1 MSSGVSVWRATSAT
15 ARPRTRRWKVPST
28 GPVRILGPCRSPSS
42 ATGRPTASA
51 ASRTLAAASRCASPS
66 PCEKLRRATSMPAWI
81 IALSVCGDELD
92 GPMVQTM
99 RVRRTW
105 LTKAPPHLWGGGAK
119 RRMGWPI
126 FGDDRAT
133 SLVPLHAAAHLPLG
147 VDDATLELQRA
158 DHGSAH
164 PPYEV
169 GLEAVRRR
177 DRDHGAGLAC
187 QVRQAL
193 DRVVGRVAFAREDD
207 PHAVD
212 GLLGVGHG
220 PGVMRVEDDRHLL
233 TGDHAQHRE
242 APDQLVAR
250 RLEGSGR
257 EQAFERRPGVDHVVA
272 VNDQPLHA

>member
-1 MSSGVSVWRATSAT
+1 MSSGVSVCRATRAT
-15 ARPRTRRWKVPST
+15 DGPRTGRWKVPAT

-51 ASRTLAAASRCASPS
+51 ASRTLAAASRCASAS

-105 LTKAPPHLWGGGAK
+105 VTKAPPHSWGGGAKRRRGGPIADAPPHLWGGGAK
-119 RRMGWPI
+119 RRRGGPATPI
-126 FGDDRAT
+126 FGDDRAA

-164 PPYEV
+164 PPYE
-169 GLEAVRRR
+169 
-177 DRDHGAGLAC
+177 
-187 QVRQAL
+187 
-193 DRVVGRVAFAREDD
+193 
-207 PHAVD
+207 
-212 GLLGVGHG
+212 
-220 PGVMRVEDDRHLL
+220 
-233 TGDHAQHRE
+233 
-242 APDQLVAR
+242 R
-250 RLEGSGR
+250 RLAPGR
-257 EQAFERRPGVDHVVA
+257 
-272 VNDQPLHA
+272 